1 MIVTPDHLKIC
12 LINFGILFLAIA
24 KLLAFQI
31 LWSKSL
37 HSKTAEEKNKF
48 SKKEMLVLKKGMFLQ
63 YFYSC
68 TKSALRKSI

>member
-12 LINFGILFLAIA
+12 LINFGILFLEIV

-37 HSKTAEEKNKF
+37 HPITAEEKNKF
-48 SKKEMLVLKKGMFLQ
+48 SEKEMLVLKNGMF
-63 YFYSC
+63 C
-68 TKSALRKSI
+68 SISIRAQRVP